1 MVIKLLM
8 LLVWLVLIPCLMAVI
23 MTKCT
28 GEQEQKSIAYLFP
41 MGLMMTWGIFL
52 LICVPFVL
60 KQGSFFQVEKIVKVL
75 YILLALV
82 GFALLIVDR
91 KSWKA
96 QLEKGFGQWKA
107 FMTGEKVIYLLGLIA
122 FLASLL
128 FQLYQSYHLAYADG
142 DDAYYLSISTA
153 ANLGG
158 GMYKVSAYTGVAT
171 TLDSRHGLAP
181 FPIWVSFVSEVCGVN
196 PAVAAHTLLPLVLI
210 PACYFAYWLLGRKLI
225 QNKAYLPLFLLAVS
239 VLQIFGNYS
248 IYPGSTFLLTRS
260 RQGKAALA
268 SFIIPMLF
276 YLLLQSKAKL
286 SFVLELWIAILAA
299 CLCTTLGSMLGALV
313 IGLYGLLRAIT
324 QKDFKYFLTAVA
336 GCLPGIAVAL
346 LYVLVR

>member
-1 MVIKLLM
+1 M
-8 LLVWLVLIPCLMAVI
+8 
-23 MTKCT
+23 
-28 GEQEQKSIAYLFP
+28 
-41 MGLMMTWGIFL
+41 
-52 LICVPFVL
+52 
-60 KQGSFFQVEKIVKVL
+60 
-75 YILLALV
+75 
-82 GFALLIVDR
+82 
-91 KSWKA
+91 
-96 QLEKGFGQWKA
+96 
-107 FMTGEKVIYLLGLIA
+107 
-122 FLASLL
+122 
-128 FQLYQSYHLAYADG
+128 
-142 DDAYYLSISTA
+142 
-153 ANLGG
+153 
-158 GMYKVSAYTGVAT
+158 
-171 TLDSRHGLAP
+171 
-181 FPIWVSFVSEVCGVN
+181 
-196 PAVAAHTLLPLVLI
+196 
-210 PACYFAYWLLGRKLI
+210 
-225 QNKAYLPLFLLAVS
+225 FLLAVS

-324 QKDFKYFLTAVA
+324 QKDFKYFLTTVA